1 MSKLSGGQCPESRD
15 LRAQESLHDQ
25 SFFCQEM
32 LPDSPVC
39 RHVDVVSYLLQM
51 GADPLVPDKVHSR
64 TCLHY
69 AAWNGELAPSKG
81 FLTSVEEI

>member
-1 MSKLSGGQCPESRD
+1 MRFVLD
-15 LRAQESLHDQ
+15 LHVQYPGEIMRPLPGALTHISL
-25 SFFCQEM
+25 
-32 LPDSPVC
+32 C

-69 AAWNGELAPSKG
+69 AAWNGELLRG
-81 FLTSVEEI
+81 